1 MDFPQSIQQ
10 NPPSS
15 RVFVGVFSSKAEKLQ
30 RIVPSLKT
38 RGNLQ
43 NGVLQQVTASK
54 VLETITSLPRAAEPA
69 TNGLTETGPGRPTIA
84 PRTNQARDVPTLQN
98 PGKLTDSPAR
108 ERGSLRMIR
117 PPFESASQ
125 GIFDFKIGINFFKEP
140 SYSRLHLQNMSVS
153 EGDGVVG
160 DGHNIVPGTFERHDV
175 R

>member
-15 RVFVGVFSSKAEKLQ
+15 RVFVGIFSTEAEKLQ
-30 RIVPSLKT
+30 RIIPGLNP

-43 NGVLQQVTASK
+43 NGVVQQVAASK
-54 VLETITSLPRAAEPA
+54 VLEAIPSLPSAAETA
-69 TNGLTETGPGRPTIA
+69 TDGLPKTGPGRPTIA

-98 PGKLTDSPAR
+98 PGKLTDSLAR
-108 ERGSLRMIR
+108 ERGSLRMIS

-125 GIFDFKIGINFFKEP
+125 GIFDFRIGINFFKEP
-140 SYSRLHLQNMSVS
+140 SNGRLHLQNMSVS

-160 DGHNIVPGTFERHDV
+160 DGHNIVPSTFERHDV